1 MGRVREAT
9 ERPMYD
15 MLLAAGGR
23 RAFHMP
29 GHKGRA
35 PFGSLDPYALDTT
48 ELPNT
53 DDLYAPEGGILRAQ
67 RLYAEAAGAAETIF
81 LHGGSTA
88 GIHAMLQ
95 LWAREGEVALLP
107 RNAHLSA
114 VNACILGGLRVR
126 WIPVTQRADGYGYV
140 READVLAAMA
150 AHPEAKVLL
159 LTRPD
164 YYGGCMPL
172 EAIIQR
178 ARSLGIRVAV
188 DEAHGAHLPWLEG
201 LPSAGEC
208 GADAWVQ
215 SVHKTLPGFT
225 AGAVLHLRDEADRG
239 RALTL
244 LRREQTSSP
253 SFLLML
259 GIDDARAFM
268 QAQGA
273 KRLRRVIGWAE
284 EIRALLPSLG
294 YEDAHQAWR
303 RDIGPAQLAFDPTR
317 LVIDA
322 PQGGETLAEALRA
335 QGTDV
340 EMNDLRR
347 VVLILT
353 AMDEEADFL
362 ALRRALESLPP
373 LKAEL
378 PLLPDVPALPPRRM
392 EVRTA
397 AMAGTETVPL
407 ERAAGRIAAAAAGLY
422 PPGIPLVC
430 PGEEITREI
439 ARCLAE
445 AEPRRRFGTEGD
457 GMVCVMNNV

>member
-1 MGRVREAT
+1 MGREKEAV
-9 ERPMYD
+9 ERPVYD
-15 MLLAAGGR
+15 MLAAAGGR

-35 PFGSLDPYALDTT
+35 PFGPIDGYALDTT

-53 DDLYAPEGGILRAQ
+53 DDLYAPEGGLLRAQ
-67 RLYAEAAGAAETIF
+67 RLYAEAAGAAETLF
-81 LHGGSTA
+81 LHGGATA

-95 LWAREGEVALLP
+95 LWAREGDTVLLP

-126 WIPVTQRADGYGYV
+126 WIPVTWRADGYGYV
-140 READVLAAMA
+140 RAADVLAALA
-150 AHPEAKVLL
+150 AYPEARVLL

-172 EAIIQR
+172 EEVIRKAH
-178 ARSLGIRVAV
+178 SMGIRVAV
-188 DEAHGAHLPWLEG
+188 DEAHGAHLPWLDG
-201 LPSAGEC
+201 LPSAGVL

-225 AGAVLHLRDEADRG
+225 ASAVLHLRDGADHG
-239 RALTL
+239 RAMTL
-244 LRREQTSSP
+244 LRRGQTSSP

-268 QAQGA
+268 QARGRE
-273 KRLRRVIGWAE
+273 RLRRVVGWAE

-294 YEDAHQAWR
+294 YGDAHAAWR
-303 RDIGPAQLAFDPTR
+303 SIPGAFDPTR

-322 PQGGETLAEALRA
+322 PQGGEALAAALRDR
-335 QGTDV
+335 GIDV
-340 EMNDLRR
+340 EMNDARR

-353 AMDEEADFL
+353 AMDEAEDFL
-362 ALRRALESLPP
+362 ALRRALADIPPRKANLP
-373 LKAEL
+373 EL
-378 PLLPDVPALPPRRM
+378 PELPALPPRRM
-392 EVRTA
+392 EVRAA
-397 AMAGTETVPL
+397 AMAEAETVPL
-407 ERAAGRIAAAAAGLY
+407 QCAAGRIAATSAGLY

-430 PGEEITREI
+430 PGEEITPET
-439 ARCLAE
+439 ARRLTE

-457 GMVCVMNNV
+457 GIVCVRDNA